1 MATYIY
7 KELFSDRITLRRLK
21 KDDAAVLFSLRSDPE
36 VNKYI
41 DRDPPKQIEDV
52 LSFIEKINKG
62 IDDKAAYYWV
72 ITLNE
77 SKELAGTFCIW
88 NLSDNKET
96 GEIGYELL
104 PRFQKKGIMKEAISL
119 VLNFVFD
126 ELQMKT
132 IEAFT
137 HKDNISSNKLLSSFE
152 FELTD
157 RKDPDNK
164 DLLIYTL
171 FKH

>member
-1 MATYIY
+1 VHA
-7 KELFSDRITLRRLK
+7 
-21 KDDAAVLFSLRSDPE
+21 
-36 VNKYI
+36 
-41 DRDPPKQIEDV
+41 
-52 LSFIEKINKG
+52 FIEKINKG
-62 IDDKAAYYWV
+62 IDNKAAYYWA

-77 SKELAGTFCIW
+77 TKELVGTFCIW
-88 NLSDNKET
+88 NLSGNMET

-104 PRFQKKGIMKEAISL
+104 PAFQGKGLMKEAMSL
-119 VLNFVFD
+119 VLNFIFD

-137 HKDNISSNKLLSSFE
+137 HKDNASSNKLLASAGFK
-152 FELTD
+152 LTD
-157 RKDPDNK
+157 RKDADNK